1 MKYKLFIFYG
11 RSVQSPIINTV
22 NVEIFAQYIFSRIS
36 RMVSYARK
44 KYDVSENLNQELG
57 TKCAKICPRE
67 KVT

>member
-1 MKYKLFIFYG
+1 MTYKLFIFYG

-22 NVEIFAQYIFSRIS
+22 IVEIFAQYIFSGIL

-44 KYDVSENLNQELG
+44 YDVNENLNQELG